1 MKKVRGPRPRGG
13 AGHRQRLPDL
23 VIGLALIKQAGHL
36 QPAAFLEDLCTV
48 QELRSM
54 ARRLQVASLLY
65 QGQTYDQIRQALPVS
80 SATITRIST
89 ELQFGQGGYQTVLER
104 LEGEKTAQKP

>member
-1 MKKVRGPRPRGG
+1 MREKELWSAPETRTLLR
-13 AGHRQRLPDL
+13 AL
-23 VIGLALIKQAGHL
+23 LALQTEGEAR
-36 QPAAFLEDLCTV
+36 AFLEDLCTV

-54 ARRLQVASLLY
+54 ARRLQVASLLH

-104 LEGEKTAQKP
+104 LEGEKTAQKL

>member
-1 MKKVRGPRPRGG
+1 MSEKELWSAPETRTLLR
-13 AGHRQRLPDL
+13 
-23 VIGLALIKQAGHL
+23 ALLTL
-36 QPAAFLEDLCTV
+36 QTEQEICAFFEALCTV

-54 ARRLQVASLLY
+54 ARRLQVASLLH

-104 LEGEKTAQKP
+104 LEGEKTAPKP

>member
-1 MKKVRGPRPRGG
+1 MREKELWSAPETRTLPR
-13 AGHRQRLPDL
+13 ALP
-23 VIGLALIKQAGHL
+23 ALPTEGEARAL
-36 QPAAFLEDLCTV
+36 LEDLCTV

>member
-1 MKKVRGPRPRGG
+1 MREKELWSAPETRTLLR
-13 AGHRQRLPDL
+13 AL
-23 VIGLALIKQAGHL
+23 LALQTEGETR
-36 QPAAFLEDLCTV
+36 AFLEDLCTV

>member
-1 MKKVRGPRPRGG
+1 MAEKELWSAPEGRTLLR
-13 AGHRQRLPDL
+13 AL
-23 VIGLALIKQAGHL
+23 LALQTEGEIR
-36 QPAAFLEDLCTV
+36 AFLEDLCTV

-54 ARRLQVASLLY
+54 ARRLQVASRLY
-65 QGQTYDQIRQALPVS
+65 QGQTYDQIRQTLPVS